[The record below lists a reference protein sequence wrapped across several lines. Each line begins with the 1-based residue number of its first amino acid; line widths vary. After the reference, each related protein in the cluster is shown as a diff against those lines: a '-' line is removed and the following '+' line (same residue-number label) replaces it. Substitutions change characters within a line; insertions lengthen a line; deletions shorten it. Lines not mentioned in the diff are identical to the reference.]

1 MNKKLSFLSLILITV
16 GCDQGINVSIES
28 QPEEQF
34 YCSPSPLVSTE
45 GNEILEIFRIHDEC
59 KPGDSLLLNY
69 VESGVNYDSLSDYDY
84 RPTSVINKVCDHS
97 KEIVI
102 HMVEDRLD
110 METYPSDGIRN
121 WDISCIYSGRKT
133 YRSPYA
139 D

>member
-1 MNKKLSFLSLILITV
+1 MKRLISLCLVLFFV
-16 GCDQGINVSIES
+16 GCDQGININIES
-28 QPEEQF
+28 EPEEQF

-45 GNEILEIFRIHDEC
+45 ESERLEIFRIHDEC
-59 KPGDSLLLNY
+59 KPGDSLLFNY
-69 VESGVNYDSLSDYDY
+69 FESSVNYDNASDYDY
-84 RPTSVINKVCDHS
+84 RPTAVINKVCDHS

-102 HMVEDRLD
+102 NMVIDRLD
-110 METYPSDGIRN
+110 MKAYPPKGIRS